1 MLWPAVILIALLI
14 PLTAIVLDSPVVRA
28 WVERRHGIGG
38 PEASP
43 ELAELEKK
51 VSCLEADLDTV
62 TKQLAQLQEEHQ
74 FLQRL
79 LEDPTKRQSA
89 SKGTSGTSA
98 G

>member
-28 WVERRHGIGG
+28 WVERRHGVGG
-38 PEASP
+38 PETTP
-43 ELAELEKK
+43 QLEELAKK
-51 VSCLEADLDTV
+51 VAFLETDLDTV
-62 TKQLAQLQEEHQ
+62 TRQLAQLQEEHQ

-79 LEDPTKRQSA
+79 LEDPTKRQA
-89 SKGTSGTSA
+89 ATKGIPEKSG

>member
-14 PLTAIVLDSPVVRA
+14 PLTAIVLDSPVFRA
-28 WVERRHGIGG
+28 WVERRQGMGG
-38 PEASP
+38 QAASP
-43 ELAELEKK
+43 ELDELAKK
-51 VSCLEADLDTV
+51 VAYLETDLDTV

-79 LEDPTKRQSA
+79 LEDPTKRLSA
-89 SKGTSGTSA
+89 SKGTSGTSS

>member
-28 WVERRHGIGG
+28 WVERRHGAGG
-38 PEASP
+38 PDAIP
-43 ELAELEKK
+43 ELEELAKK
-51 VSCLEADLDTV
+51 VAYLEADLDTV
-62 TKQLAQLQEEHQ
+62 TRQLAQLQEEHQ

-79 LEDPTKRQSA
+79 LEDPTKRQA
-89 SKGTSGTSA
+89 ATKGIPEKSG

>member
-1 MLWPAVILIALLI
+1 MLWPVVILIALLI
-14 PLTAIVLDSPVVRA
+14 PLTVVVLDSPVVRT
-28 WVERRHGIGG
+28 WVERRHGVGG
-38 PEASP
+38 AGATP
-43 ELAELEKK
+43 ELEELAKK
-51 VSCLEADLDTV
+51 VAYLETDLDTV

-89 SKGTSGTSA
+89 PKGTSGTSA

>member
-28 WVERRHGIGG
+28 WVERRHGSGAFA
-38 PEASP
+38 PTP
-43 ELAELEKK
+43 ELEELAKK
-51 VSCLEADLDTV
+51 VAVLETDLDNV
-62 TKQLAQLQEEHQ
+62 TRQLTQLQEEHQ

-79 LEDPTKRQSA
+79 LEDPNRRQA
-89 SKGTSGTSA
+89 APKGIPEKTG

>member
-14 PLTAIVLDSPVVRA
+14 PLAAIVLDSPVVRA
-28 WVERRHGIGG
+28 WVERRHGGSG
-38 PEASP
+38 ADATP
-43 ELAELEKK
+43 ELEDLAKK
-51 VSCLEADLDTV
+51 VAYLETDLDNV
-62 TKQLAQLQEEHQ
+62 TRQLAQLQEEHQ

-89 SKGTSGTSA
+89 TKGIPEKSG

>member
-28 WVERRHGIGG
+28 WVERRHGGG
-38 PEASP
+38 GDEAMP
-43 ELAELEKK
+43 ELRELAKR
-51 VSCLEADLDTV
+51 VAYLETEFDNV
-62 TKQLAQLQEEHQ
+62 TRQLGQLQEEHQ

-79 LEDPTKRQSA
+79 LEDPTRRQA
-89 SKGTSGTSA
+89 ATKGIPEKSG

>member
-28 WVERRHGIGG
+28 WVERRHGGDG
-38 PEASP
+38 SATP
-43 ELAELEKK
+43 ELAELAKK
-51 VSCLEADLDTV
+51 VAYLESDLDTV
-62 TKQLAQLQEEHQ
+62 TRQLAQLQEEHQ

-79 LEDPTKRQSA
+79 LEDPTKRPAA
-89 SKGTSGTSA
+89 SKGLPEQTG

>member
-28 WVERRHGIGG
+28 WVERRHGGG
-38 PEASP
+38 GLEATP
-43 ELAELEKK
+43 ELEELAKK
-51 VSCLEADLDTV
+51 VAVLEADLDTV
-62 TKQLAQLQEEHQ
+62 TRQLAQLQEEHQ

-79 LEDPTKRQSA
+79 LEDPNRRQA
-89 SKGTSGTSA
+89 APKGIPEKSG

>member
-28 WVERRHGIGG
+28 WVERRHGGAL
-38 PEASP
+38 EATP
-43 ELAELEKK
+43 ELAELAKK
-51 VSCLEADLDTV
+51 VAVLETDLDNV
-62 TKQLAQLQEEHQ
+62 TRQLTQLQEEHQ

-79 LEDPTKRQSA
+79 LEDPNRRQA
-89 SKGTSGTSA
+89 APKGIPEQTG

>member
-14 PLTAIVLDSPVVRA
+14 PLAAIVLDSPVVRA
-28 WVERRHGIGG
+28 WVERRHGAGG
-38 PEASP
+38 TDATP
-43 ELAELEKK
+43 ELQELAKK
-51 VSCLEADLDTV
+51 VAYLETDLDTV

-74 FLQRL
+74 FVQRL

-89 SKGTSGTSA
+89 SKGTSGTSS